1 MPMRCPF
8 VLMTTVW
15 LALAASAAVTAE
27 PPSRSTATGV
37 VTAQR
42 TVDIAAK
49 RQERIT
55 AIHVDR
61 GDRVAAGA
69 LLVETDA
76 DELLADKA
84 AAEAEL
90 GAARVERDYRT
101 RSAGRLERLARSE
114 SLAEDR
120 LDEARY
126 SLAAAEQRLR
136 LAEARLRKIDAL
148 LKDTRIAAPFAG
160 VITARAAELGQLTR
174 PGEPL
179 LRLED
184 HSTLE
189 LHTRV
194 KLKPKTHARPDPFL
208 RGPPYGGQRVHRVD
222 DPPRPVSESEGV
234 KTRLSDLALVC
245 ANCHRM
251 IHARRPWLSIEGL
264 RDLRKG

>member
-1 MPMRCPF
+1 MSMRFPLM
-8 VLMTTVW
+8 LMTTAW
-15 LALAASAAVTAE
+15 LAVSATGSASAE
-27 PPSRSTATGV
+27 PPSRSISTGV
-37 VTAQR
+37 VMAKR
-42 TVDIAAK
+42 AVDIATK

-61 GDRVAAGA
+61 GDRVAADA
-69 LLVETDA
+69 LLIETDA

-90 GAARVERDYRT
+90 GAAQVERDYRA
-101 RSAGRLERLARSE
+101 RSADRLERLARSE

-126 SLAAAEQRLR
+126 GLAAAEQRLR

-148 LKDTRIAAPFAG
+148 LKDRRLTAPFAG
-160 VITARAAELGQLTR
+160 IITARAAELGQLTR

-184 HSTLE
+184 HSALE

-194 KLKPKTHARPDPFL
+194 KERDVPRIGPGDPVRVTIDALDGMELRATVNHVIPSGDADHTFL
-208 RGPPYGGQRVHRVD
+208 VEID
-222 DPPRPVSESEGV
+222 LPRQ
-234 KTRLSDLALVC
+234 D
-245 ANCHRM
+245 
-251 IHARRPWLSIEGL
+251 GL
-264 RDLRKG
+264 YPGMFGKAVFGE

>member
-1 MPMRCPF
+1 
-8 VLMTTVW
+8 
-15 LALAASAAVTAE
+15 VTAE

-90 GAARVERDYRT
+90 GAARVERDYRA

-120 LDEARY
+120 LDEALY

-148 LKDTRIAAPFAG
+148 LKDTRLTAPFAG

-184 HSTLE
+184 QSTLE

-194 KLKPKTHARPDPFL
+194 KERDVPGISPGDPVQVTVDALGDEALRATVARVIPSGDADHTFL
-208 RGPPYGGQRVHRVD
+208 V
-222 DPPRPVSESEGV
+222 EI
-234 KTRLSDLALVC
+234 DLPERAALYPGMFGKAVFG
-245 ANCHRM
+245 
-251 IHARRPWLSIEGL
+251 E
-264 RDLRKG
+264 